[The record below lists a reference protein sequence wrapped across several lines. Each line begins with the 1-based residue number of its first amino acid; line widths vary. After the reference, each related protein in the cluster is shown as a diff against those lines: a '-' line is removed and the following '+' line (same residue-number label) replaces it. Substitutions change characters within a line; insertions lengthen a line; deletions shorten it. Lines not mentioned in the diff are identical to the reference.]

1 MKHFLA
7 LLLALLL
14 PLGAAAEEYCTIAQL
29 RSQAPAR
36 WTQTY
41 ATPWRDISVDAPMLL
56 PQVDALP
63 VITVAYDLND
73 AVSASGRWEVR
84 RSPGG
89 ALSIDIGSVD
99 DQRPRGTF
107 HGTKYYAPYD
117 TATFAPGSRED
128 VTAALLEAEAML
140 RDCGM
145 PEGLFDLTCPAEVDV
160 WWITDRQGKQVGR
173 CEYCLSLRQSL
184 NGIHL
189 LGHAFLGMPGSMREG
204 KGGEYSASVGA
215 MLRYISGEH
224 ASFHGD
230 TLRET
235 GRVAEDMPLCGFDR
249 VLEAM
254 EQEITAGRLRR
265 VDEVELCYIL
275 YNVPGAARDPGR
287 FWRRDAAFYAVPT
300 WLVSGIYME
309 EPARDWSPAADPD
322 QPVRSDLHYAY
333 LLFDAQTG
341 RLLSRE
347 QSRERGAA
355 DYRGIITW
363 EEAAQQPEH

>member
-117 TATFAPGSRED
+117 TATFAPGSREG
-128 VTAALLEAEAML
+128 VTAALL
-140 RDCGM
+140 
-145 PEGLFDLTCPAEVDV
+145 
-160 WWITDRQGKQVGR
+160 
-173 CEYCLSLRQSL
+173 
-184 NGIHL
+184 
-189 LGHAFLGMPGSMREG
+189 
-204 KGGEYSASVGA
+204 
-215 MLRYISGEH
+215 
-224 ASFHGD
+224 
-230 TLRET
+230 
-235 GRVAEDMPLCGFDR
+235 
-249 VLEAM
+249 
-254 EQEITAGRLRR
+254 
-265 VDEVELCYIL
+265 
-275 YNVPGAARDPGR
+275 
-287 FWRRDAAFYAVPT
+287 
-300 WLVSGIYME
+300 
-309 EPARDWSPAADPD
+309 
-322 QPVRSDLHYAY
+322 
-333 LLFDAQTG
+333 
-341 RLLSRE
+341 
-347 QSRERGAA
+347 
-355 DYRGIITW
+355 
-363 EEAAQQPEH
+363 